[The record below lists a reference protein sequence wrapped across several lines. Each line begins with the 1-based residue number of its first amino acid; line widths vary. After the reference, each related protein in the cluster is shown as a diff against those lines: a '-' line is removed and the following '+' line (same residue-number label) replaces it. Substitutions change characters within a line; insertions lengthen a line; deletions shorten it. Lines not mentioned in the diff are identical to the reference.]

1 MRASMKECNIDSD
14 VFKAMKQLQDLLVE
28 GLSVFDSINHKSAA
42 SALHETLPYVA
53 Y

>member
-1 MRASMKECNIDSD
+1 MKECNIDSD
-14 VFKAMKQLQDLLVE
+14 LFKAMKELKDVWVD

-42 SALHETLPYVA
+42 STLHETLPYVA